1 MREGGERDFQYTW
14 LRNPRMRTKNRT
26 MKTLVRTTK
35 VNLSDIYEM
44 VRCCSAREVHWGDN
58 GIWVLWDEIVVVEN
72 KRAVESLECKDS
84 GRTLQE
90 AGLVRSCPI
99 SATPPPRIV
108 LRRLLPLPSCRFS
121 ACLGSSATSI
131 RRHTPSVQN
140 FCNHKSDLYANVIP
154 PRFGAFTRDSQVARL
169 RTTGFSCWRV
179 RKL

>member
-1 MREGGERDFQYTW
+1 
-14 LRNPRMRTKNRT
+14 MRTKNRT